1 MSKKLIKG
9 VIYDDVDMQ
18 ELKDEMFEFMEETYS
33 FSDEYL
39 KSIPATQAMM
49 NEGCEFEAVR
59 QYYQTM
65 DAIAA
70 LTRYNFDTGVTH
82 NLIIPKESLSVGLVD
97 ELEKID
103 LGKDLLSD
111 YGNRHYEAHHVEDI
125 QPEEFIKGNDEAL
138 LRFVDSELRKLPAD
152 QLIAIPKDSELG
164 RSITKL
170 VSAS

>member
-18 ELKDEMFEFMEETYS
+18 EMKEEMFETMEECYS
-33 FSDEYL
+33 VDDDYL
-39 KSIPATQAMM
+39 KSIPATQSMM
-49 NEGCEFEAVR
+49 KQGCEFEAVR

-82 NLIIPKESLSVGLVD
+82 NLIIPKEALSDGLVD
-97 ELEKID
+97 ELEKVD

-111 YGNRHYEAHHVEDI
+111 YGNRHYETHHKEDI
-125 QPEEFIKGNDEAL
+125 YPEEFIKGEDESL
-138 LRFVDSELRKLPAD
+138 LKFVDNELRKLPAE

-164 RSITKL
+164 RAITKL

>member
-39 KSIPATQAMM
+39 KSIPTTQNMM
-49 NEGCEFEAVR
+49 KQGCKFEDVR

-82 NLIIPKESLSVGLVD
+82 NLIIPKESLSVGLID
-97 ELEKID
+97 ELEQID

-111 YGNRHYEAHHVEDI
+111 YGNRHYEAHHNEEI
-125 QPEEFIKGNDEAL
+125 QPEMFIRGEDEHL
-138 LRFVDSELRKLPAD
+138 LKTIDNELRKLPKD
-152 QLIAIPKDSELG
+152 TVLAIPKDSELG
-164 RSITKL
+164 RAISRM